1 MMAHDPWLEI
11 RERADAVRREIE
23 TRLGV
28 ATPAPIVDAPE
39 DKGAF
44 ALAAFGYAKA
54 LRRSPADIAKEA
66 ATVPAPAPFL
76 ALRADGGYVNF
87 VLDPVAFAARVL
99 ASTQEMGES
108 YGQSPVRPERVLL
121 EHTSAN
127 PTGPLHVGRARN
139 PIYGDA
145 LARTMRL
152 AGYRVTTEYLVND
165 VGKQMVLQY
174 WGTKR
179 LTSQDVGPAEREK
192 DDYRTVKFYQ
202 RATALMEGDPK
213 VNGEVMALIQRFERG
228 DAALTREVREV
239 SEGVL
244 RGILETLARIG
255 VSYDSFF
262 WESDLILDGSVRRVI
277 DRLGG
282 MSQEEDGARFLDL
295 SEFGLEGDAA
305 KYVFVTKLGTSLYT
319 TRDIAYHL
327 KKMERCDVG
336 INVLGEDQKL
346 TFSRLKAALRLM
358 GVPWAPETIFYA
370 FVGLPEGRLSTR
382 KGRVVY
388 LDDLLDEAVDRAY
401 EEVRKRRE
409 DLSEE
414 RMREIA
420 ELVGV
425 SAVRY
430 NIARVQ
436 AEKRILFRWE
446 EALSF
451 EGSSAPFIQY
461 SHARACGILEKA
473 GALRKGN
480 PALLVALAEQRLLR
494 WIARFP
500 SAVREAAETRRVH
513 AIATFAADFAGVFN
527 EFYRDCPVLT
537 AEPELREA
545 RLALVDAARIVLQN
559 ALSSLGLKA
568 PKEM

>member
-1 MMAHDPWLEI
+1 MTHDPWREI
-11 RERADAVRREIE
+11 RERADAVRQGIE
-23 TRLGV
+23 ARLRV
-28 ATPAPIVDAPE
+28 ATPAAITEAPE

-44 ALAAFGYAKA
+44 ALATFGYAKA
-54 LRRSPADIAKEA
+54 LHRDPAVIAHEA
-66 ATVPAPAPFL
+66 VGAPVPEPFL

-87 VLDPVAFAARVL
+87 VLDPAAFASRVL
-99 ASTQEMGES
+99 ASVREMGEA
-108 YGQSPVRPERVLL
+108 YGRSPTRPDRVLL